1 MSELKGRRMSDGA
14 LRDRIA
20 AVIGEYLRW
29 AGADPMDQYLSDLAD
44 ALVLAL
50 GFRPEWGTKEPED
63 ADPWLLGDSY
73 EEMASRLRPGDRV
86 MVRYVSDWKAVE

>member
-1 MSELKGRRMSDGA
+1 MSGPQPGDG

-29 AGADPMDQYLSDLAD
+29 AGADPAMDQYLSDLAD
-44 ALVLAL
+44 TLVLAL